1 MKYFQARW
9 FKTLGLASLIVGAA
23 ACSKTE
29 ETVGGMNSADIVDEI
44 GQATALVCPGS
55 TGCSKADGALYVG
68 AAAVAI
74 TPAIETW
81 DDTNDNGKCDGN
93 EVWEDLNGN
102 GQWDPVWVAGF
113 SAGRAATG
121 VHDDVW
127 ARVITFEQ
135 GDVSYAIVS
144 YDLVGF
150 FHPDVVQLRLDA
162 KAAGLDFDHIMV
174 SSTHQHEGPDTMG
187 LWGATNFETGY
198 DANYI
203 KFILGKTVD
212 ALKQAKDGQKKATM
226 KVARTEAAEYI
237 ADTREP
243 IVVEQSLYGIN
254 FLAEDQSVISTLVN
268 WGNHPEALGARNTLI
283 TSDFPH
289 YTREKLEAHYPGSTT
304 VYVSGNMGGLMTTIG
319 LNICPDE
326 EGNDTCKQGTYERAQ
341 VVGEGVANKVIAAL
355 DGAEAQTFS
364 DLSIGFRRMPFFVK
378 TTNPKFAL
386 ALIVGLLTRR
396 VYDTETNELIEGLDL
411 QQLGYDDIL
420 DGEIKLD
427 TEVNVL
433 NIGPV
438 DMLTVPG
445 ELYPELWLEQDNG
458 MSLAERPEGGD
469 FPDAPTEVSLMS
481 TLRDDSFKLIA
492 NQGNDSIGYIIPKAQ
507 YDVVRPRAYYED
519 GQYGEDN
526 SVGEDAAPWV
536 LDGVYKMFE
545 LGLDL

>member
-1 MKYFQARW
+1 MGHFQISWAKRLV
-9 FKTLGLASLIVGAA
+9 TITALISTA
-23 ACSKTE
+23 ACSKATE
-29 ETVGGMNSADIVDEI
+29 DLGGMNSINIVDEI
-44 GQATALVCPGS
+44 GQATELVCPGS
-55 TGCSKADGALYVG
+55 AGCQNATGDLYIGAS
-68 AAAVAI
+68 AVAI

-81 DDTNDNGKCDGN
+81 EDTNDNGKCDGD
-93 EVWEDLNGN
+93 EVFEDLNGN
-102 GQWDPVWVAGF
+102 GEWDPVWVAGF

-127 ARVITFEQ
+127 ARVITLEQ

-150 FHPDVVQLRLDA
+150 FHPDVVKLRLKA
-162 KAAGLDFDHIMV
+162 AAAGLDFDHIMV

-198 DANYI
+198 DADYI
-203 KFILGKTVD
+203 DFILEKTVQ
-212 ALKQAKDGQKKATM
+212 ALRSAKESQEVATM
-226 KVARTEAAEYI
+226 KVARTEAPEYI

-254 FLAEDQSVISTLVN
+254 FVGADQSVIATLVN
-268 WGNHPEALGARNTLI
+268 WGNHPEALGSRNTLI

-289 YTREKLEAHYPGSTT
+289 YTREKLEAHYPGSTA
-304 VYVSGNMGGLMTTIG
+304 VYISGNMGGLMTTIG
-319 LNICPDE
+319 LNICPDA
-326 EGNDTCKQGTYERAQ
+326 EGNDTCKQGTFDRAQ
-341 VVGEGVANKVIAAL
+341 VVGEGVATKLITAL
-355 DGAEAQTFS
+355 DGADAQTF
-364 DLSIGFRRMPFFVK
+364 DDINIGFRRQPFFVK

-411 QQLGYDDIL
+411 QELGYDDIL

-445 ELYPELWLEQDNG
+445 ELYPELWLEQENG
-458 MSLAERPEGGD
+458 ISLAERPEGGD
-469 FPDAPTEVSLMS
+469 FPDAPTEVSLIS
-481 TLRDDSFKLIA
+481 TLRDDAFKLII

-507 YDVVRPRAYYED
+507 YDIARPRAYYED

-526 SVGEDAAPWV
+526 SVGENAAPWV
-536 LDGVYKMFE
+536 LEGVYKMFE
-545 LGLDL
+545 LGL

>member
-1 MKYFQARW
+1 MSGYSQRWISGLSTLAIFMSIGACTKNESPAPLMDSAR
-9 FKTLGLASLIVGAA
+9 
-23 ACSKTE
+23 
-29 ETVGGMNSADIVDEI
+29 IVDDL

-55 TGCSKADGALYVG
+55 EGCMRATGELYAG

-74 TPAIETW
+74 TPPIETW
-81 DDTNDNGKCDGN
+81 DDTNGNGRCDGD
-93 EVWEDLNGN
+93 EPFEDLNGN
-102 GQWDPVWVAGF
+102 GEWDPVWVAGF

-121 VHDDVW
+121 VHDDIW
-127 ARVITFEQ
+127 ARVITVEQ

-150 FHPDVVQLRLDA
+150 FHPDVVELRIQA
-162 KAAGLDFDHIMV
+162 AAAGLDFDHIMV

-198 DANYI
+198 DSEYI
-203 KFILGKTVD
+203 QFILGQTITALREAKESQKT
-212 ALKQAKDGQKKATM
+212 ATM
-226 KVARTEAAEYI
+226 KVARTEASEYI
-237 ADTREP
+237 ADTRQP
-243 IVVEQSLYGIN
+243 IVIEQSLYGIN
-254 FLAEDQSVISTLVN
+254 FIGADNQVIATLVN
-268 WGNHPEALGARNTLI
+268 WGNHPEALGSRNTLI

-289 YTREKLEAHYPGSTT
+289 YTRERLEAHYPGSTA

-319 LNICPDE
+319 LNICPDA

-341 VVGEGVANKVIAAL
+341 VVGEGVANKLIAAL
-355 DGAEAQTFS
+355 DGAEAQTY
-364 DLSIGFRRMPFFVK
+364 LEPSIGFRRQPFFVK

-396 VYDTETNELIEGLDL
+396 VYDSETDERIEGLDL

-420 DGEIKLD
+420 DGDIKLD

-438 DMLTVPG
+438 DLLTVPG
-445 ELYPELWLEQDNG
+445 ELYPELWLEQENG
-458 MSLAERPEGGD
+458 VSLAQRPEGGD
-469 FPDAPTEVSLMS
+469 FPDAPTEVSLIS
-481 TLRDDSFKLIA
+481 TLRHDAYKLVV

-507 YDVVRPRAYYED
+507 YDVVRPRAYEED

-545 LGLDL
+545 LGLDP